1 MATPQET
8 IKTLFAF
15 ISAQGQSDY
24 LGERISQ
31 LQHSLQCAYLAHT
44 DPSYGSDSE
53 IVLAA
58 LLHDVGRFIPD
69 AKDMP
74 AMIAPDGAYIGRA
87 SHEVLGERYLRQLG
101 FSERVCQLVGAHV
114 LAKRVLVSTVG
125 EYYDGLSE
133 TSKRTLRFQGGFFT
147 EEQVR
152 DARND
157 PWLDAKLAV
166 RRWDDR
172 AKDPEM
178 EVPGLDAYEDMA
190 VRCLI
195 DSRTRVVVVDR
206 LYALPVK
213 PVLII
218 VVSETLFEQAA
229 QDGMLSD
236 MKDSW
241 IVEKYLHTKNGNRR
255 PVEEEVLDQLSRR
268 GVQVVQMS
276 ADSDTLSLPSTDTAG
291 RSRFVLEDGLSMLQ
305 KDATFVHLS
314 LAALQY
320 TAFRGMLDTLKDLTR
335 DTVVTIT
342 AISNEGCTE
351 ETVFDAV
358 FQRASSV

>member
-1 MATPQET
+1 MANPHET

-15 ISAQGQSDY
+15 ILAQGQGDY

-31 LQHSLQCAYLAHT
+31 LQHSLQCAYLAHS
-44 DPSYGSDSE
+44 DPTYGTDSE
-53 IVLAA
+53 VVLAA

-101 FSERVCQLVGAHV
+101 FSEKVCQLVGAHV
-114 LAKRVLVSTVG
+114 LAKRFLVSTEE
-125 EYYDGLSE
+125 EYYGGLSE
-133 TSKRTLRFQGGFFT
+133 TSKRTLKFQGGFFT

-190 VRCLI
+190 VRCLV
-195 DSRTRVVVVDR
+195 DSRARVVVVDK

-213 PVLII
+213 PVFI
-218 VVSETLFEQAA
+218 VVLSEALFDQAVH
-229 QDGMLSD
+229 DGVLSG
-236 MKDSW
+236 MKSHGW
-241 IVEKYLHTKNGNRR
+241 IVEKYLHMKNGNRR

-268 GVQVVQMS
+268 GVQVAQMS
-276 ADSDTLSLPSTDTAG
+276 ADSDTISSLPSDTAG
-291 RSRFVLEDGLSMLQ
+291 RSRLVIEKGLSMLQ
-305 KDATFVHLS
+305 NDAFLHLS
-314 LAALQY
+314 LAAELQY
-320 TAFRGMLDTLKDLTR
+320 IEFSEMLDNLQYLTR
-335 DTVVTIT
+335 DTVVAIT
-342 AISNEGCTE
+342 AISNSGCTK
-351 ETVFDAV
+351 TVFDAV
-358 FQRASSV
+358 FQRASV